1 MIPIKSKQFS
11 RVIVSGMVVLLGL
24 YIGWRM
30 GNIPSDSEPIENLP
44 DERSDRPMSG
54 LLESRSIHAGTENA
68 SRFRYPE
75 GAVEDEVVI
84 MFEDSQSYLDYLAA
98 LQRAGIEPLGRIDAL
113 GVLRLDI
120 ATFTRFKT
128 PQDAVEI
135 SFNFRISRPP
145 PPLEALPSLA
155 LELKSYNQTA
165 AQITGTLSGDGSG
178 ILVAVLDSGLYEH
191 NAFEHTEVEEL
202 VLAGKHLDDPGA
214 EHGTAVASIIGGK
227 TAWHRHP
234 VYWWYAYSVRMAW
247 GIVFMRQKALFVQWK
262 EGQKS
267 LI

>member
-30 GNIPSDSEPIENLP
+30 GNIPSDSGAIENLP

-120 ATFTRFKT
+120 ATFTRFLK
-128 PQDAVEI
+128 
-135 SFNFRISRPP
+135 RPRMQ
-145 PPLEALPSLA
+145 LRSVLTSGSLVHH
-155 LELKSYNQTA
+155 LLW
-165 AQITGTLSGDGSG
+165 
-178 ILVAVLDSGLYEH
+178 
-191 NAFEHTEVEEL
+191 
-202 VLAGKHLDDPGA
+202 KHFLL
-214 EHGTAVASIIGGK
+214 
-227 TAWHRHP
+227 WR
-234 VYWWYAYSVRMAW
+234 
-247 GIVFMRQKALFVQWK
+247 LN
-262 EGQKS
+262 
-267 LI
+267 